1 MPLNVAQTLIW
12 SHFVDDRMAAGT
24 RTAYPERKQ
33 AMNTAF
39 IGLDYIFDIVHPD
52 GKLARG
58 ADYSRDEGL
67 IERSNRTLAISH
79 DKGWLTILVKVGF
92 EPGYINH
99 PKESPFFG
107 PAAEYGAL
115 ALGAAGTDFHPA
127 VRADLADMVV
137 VKPRVS
143 AFYGTNLESALRAR
157 KIERVVLAGVS
168 TAWAVQAAAR
178 DAHDRDYQVVVVEDA
193 CGAATQ
199 AEHEAS
205 MVLLRRIAQVVT
217 IKELTEL

>member
-1 MPLNVAQTLIW
+1 M
-12 SHFVDDRMAAGT
+12 S
-24 RTAYPERKQ
+24 
-33 AMNTAF
+33 TAF

-52 GKLARG
+52 GALARG
-58 ADYSRDEGL
+58 AGHSLDEGM
-67 IERSNRTLAISH
+67 IERINQALAISH

-92 EPGYINH
+92 EPGYVNH

-115 ALGAAGTDFHPA
+115 ALGTAGTDFHPGI
-127 VRADLADMVV
+127 RADLADMVV

-143 AFYGTNLESALRAR
+143 PFYGTNLESALRAR
-157 KIERVVLAGVS
+157 KIKRVVLAGVS

-193 CGAATQ
+193 CAAASE

-205 MVLLRRIAQVVT
+205 MELLRRIAKVVT
-217 IKELTEL
+217 VKELAAL